1 MGSELLKTFSFPF
14 PFYKMTVRA
23 ETIETTAEFC
33 RITGR
38 AFKSYD
44 VGPWVNDDKGR
55 LAYANKIPQR
65 RGIYAHGFLIDN
77 KIALF
82 YGGLTAAKLPNGLR
96 TRIQHEYNKKS
107 ASLSKSGPYEACLF
121 LEHYS
126 IRGLPICILFHDMSD
141 KTDDE
146 IKQAEAE
153 LLKALDFCSNI
164 KDNGCRRLDDLL
176 DRVQVLVANAKPSMN
191 IIEEKNEVVEE
202 VAEEVEEERS
212 DDYNRQFYLESL
224 EFLSVKVLKEIH
236 MEAMRL
242 MHKFKADK
250 VKEYLS
256 DKIIAECAAKALC

>member
-14 PFYKMTVRA
+14 PFYKMMGRA

-33 RITGR
+33 RLTGR
-38 AFKSYD
+38 AFTPYD

-77 KIALF
+77 KIVPF

-126 IRGLPICILFHDMSD
+126 IRGLPIRILFHDMSD

-153 LLKALDFCSNI
+153 LLKALNFCSNI

-176 DRVQVLVANAKPSMN
+176 LRVQDLIANAKPSMN
-191 IIEEKNEVVEE
+191 IIEEKSEVVEE
-202 VAEEVEEERS
+202 VADEVEES
-212 DDYNRQFYLESL
+212 DDYNRQFYMESS
-224 EFLSVKVLKEIH
+224 EFLSEKVLKEIH
-236 MEAMRL
+236 VEAMRL